1 MRPARAAGPAAATA
15 HQAKAAGAT
24 IYFAD
29 EPGSART
36 TNAGTTWAPI
46 GRTPVVKA
54 TGARFSLNML
64 SAVSAQGALRF
75 MIQDGTVNATVII
88 DFCKRLL
95 RDADGPVYLIVD
107 SHRAHRA
114 RAGDDALG
122 EQVVAELGQ

>member
-1 MRPARAAGPAAATA
+1 M
-15 HQAKAAGAT
+15 
-24 IYFAD
+24 
-29 EPGSART
+29 
-36 TNAGTTWAPI
+36 
-46 GRTPVVKA
+46 VKA

-95 RDADGPVYLIVD
+95 RDADGPVGAVAVHD
-107 SHRAHRA
+107 QVNRA
-114 RAGDDALG
+114 RGGDDALG